1 MWLFVMR
8 PKAET
13 TDSAATPA
21 APAATAPGAAGLGT
35 AVDKANG
42 AVTASEQSAAATE
55 AATGEPATTKP
66 GAATSGPAAANAPA
80 NPVSS
85 ATVDPSQPLIS
96 ALSDGK
102 VVVILFKG
110 AGADDE
116 AAHRAVRAA
125 DGGRKSIVSRIVDIK
140 DVGDYEGITTGVQVN
155 LAPTVL
161 VIGPGKVARAI
172 TGFTDS
178 AEIRQAVGDLRRK

>member
-1 MWLFVMR
+1 
-8 PKAET
+8 
-13 TDSAATPA
+13 
-21 APAATAPGAAGLGT
+21 
-35 AVDKANG
+35 
-42 AVTASEQSAAATE
+42 
-55 AATGEPATTKP
+55 
-66 GAATSGPAAANAPA
+66 
-80 NPVSS
+80 
-85 ATVDPSQPLIS
+85 VDPSQPLIS
-96 ALSDGK
+96 ALSEGK